1 MITGRASKPE
11 ALIYMLR
18 RLTWECKL
26 AGLLWHVEMQSVC
39 IVIRESLLISPLGG
53 RDKR

>member
-1 MITGRASKPE
+1 MDI
-11 ALIYMLR
+11 
-18 RLTWECKL
+18 WECKL

-53 RDKR
+53 RDKRLEKDDGEGG